1 MHTVAKLLVM
11 TVFNIALLVYM
22 PQSSVKNVM
31 TCGISILALWSLVSF
46 SSGLL
51 QIYFYFS
58 FDAIRR

>member
-31 TCGISILALWSLVSF
+31 TCGISILAL
-46 SSGLL
+46 
-51 QIYFYFS
+51 
-58 FDAIRR
+58 